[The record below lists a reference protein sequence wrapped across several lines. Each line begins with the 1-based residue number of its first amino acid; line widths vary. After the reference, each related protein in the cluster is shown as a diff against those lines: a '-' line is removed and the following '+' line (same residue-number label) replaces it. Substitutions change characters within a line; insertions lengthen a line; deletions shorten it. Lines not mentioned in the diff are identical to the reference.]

1 MSFRPSTFL
10 SSRRVPPALTSIS
23 IQLTGKVVINSLLTP
38 ERYSHDFRRPLRSL
52 ALEPNFAKRSSK
64 AFVAG
69 GMAGTLSLMEK
80 GWLGGFGGLG
90 TAMGIG
96 GGGSGQHKETVLHEG
111 EGPIW
116 GAVWEKGG
124 LIAWANDLVSFGSS

>member
-1 MSFRPSTFL
+1 M
-10 SSRRVPPALTSIS
+10 
-23 IQLTGKVVINSLLTP
+23 VINSLLTP

-64 AFVAG
+64 AFIAG

-80 GWLGGFGGLG
+80 GWNMGGLG
-90 TAMGIG
+90 GLGSAIGIG
-96 GGGSGQHKETVLHEG
+96 GGAHHKETVLHEG

-124 LIAWANDLVSFGSS
+124 LVAWANDLVSVSRLLSG